1 MDPIRAL
8 SAILLMQGYRDVMDT
23 ASTLQSSPWTTENV
37 GADEDMADSMKF
49 YMWQTTVS
57 SAVVGI
63 VGSAVAGSVWPLAGT
78 IIGTA
83 YIWYIYQRALKKAID
98 KNAQGEGWFK

>member
-37 GADEDMADSMKF
+37 GADEEMANSMRF

-57 SAVVGI
+57 SCI
-63 VGSAVAGSVWPLAGT
+63 VGLLGSTVAGSIWPIGGT
-78 IIGTA
+78 ALGIA
-83 YIWYIYQRALKKAID
+83 YIWYIYEHALRKARERQ
-98 KNAQGEGWFK
+98 NAGEGWFK

>member
-37 GADEDMADSMKF
+37 GADKDMADSMVY

-57 SAVVGI
+57 STVVGI
-63 VGSAVAGSVWPLAGT
+63 VGSAVAGSPWP

-83 YIWYIYQRALKKAID
+83 VGIGYIWYIYNRALSKAKM